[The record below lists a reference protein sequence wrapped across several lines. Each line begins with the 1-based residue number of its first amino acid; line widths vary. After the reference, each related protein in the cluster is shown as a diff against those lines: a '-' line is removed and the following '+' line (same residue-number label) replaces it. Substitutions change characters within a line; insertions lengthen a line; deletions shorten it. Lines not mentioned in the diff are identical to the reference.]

1 MSNDDR
7 AKEIRDEMEQL
18 RRDLDI
24 SVDEASATARQWSDW
39 RYVVRRY
46 PWATVALAAAV
57 GYLIVPGRPRVISP
71 DADTLIALAK
81 KHKLVLGEEPKKPTA
96 SLPGKLMALVL
107 AAAGRTAMAYMTEQV
122 KNAAVGGKVGFADR
136 EKFDTGQRVPK

>member
-7 AKEIRDEMEQL
+7 AKEIRDEMEEL
-18 RRDLDI
+18 RRDLDL

-39 RYVVRRY
+39 RYVVKRY
-46 PWATVALAAAV
+46 PWATAGVVAAI
-57 GYLIVPGRPRVISP
+57 GFLIVPSRPRIISP
-71 DADTLIALAK
+71 DAETLIQLAK

-96 SLPGKLMALVL
+96 SLTGKVAALVL

-122 KNAAVGGKVGFADR
+122 KNAAASGKAGLG
-136 EKFDTGQRVPK
+136 EKRVFGQRVPK